1 MNNYNGIL
9 IVNKPSGITSRDV
22 VNIVGKT
29 LNTKKVGHT
38 GTLDPM
44 ATGVLVLCLGNA
56 LKVCELITANDKEY
70 TAKVIL
76 GIETETLD
84 TTSPIINTKKTNITK
99 EEIEKVLNS
108 FKGSYLQ
115 EVPKYS
121 AVKINGKKLYEY
133 AREGKEIELPKK
145 MVTIYD
151 IQLISD
157 ITYYN
162 DTTSFYIKTTVS
174 KGTYIRSLIRD
185 IGYKLNTYGCM
196 DSLERTRQGI
206 FNIDNSY
213 TLEEIKNNNYKLLSI
228 EESLPNIPLVEVD
241 NKTLFKI
248 RNGVK
253 LKKFFDGD
261 MAIIKDKNK
270 VVAIYKNDLNESKLF
285 KMIDNSYKD

>member
-70 TAKVIL
+70 IAKVIL

-108 FKGSYLQ
+108 FKGSYIQ

-151 IQLISD
+151 IQLVSD

-228 EESLPNIPLVEVD
+228 EKSLPNIPLVQVD

-248 RNGVK
+248 KNGVK

-285 KMIDNSYKD
+285 KMIDNSY

>member
-206 FNIDNSY
+206 FNIDNSN
-213 TLEEIKNNNYKLLSI
+213 TIEEIKNNNYKLLSI

-253 LKKFFDGD
+253 LKKFFAGD

-285 KMIDNSYKD
+285 KMIDNSY

>member
-29 LNTKKVGHT
+29 LNIKKVGHT

-70 TAKVIL
+70 IAKVIL

-253 LKKFFDGD
+253 LKKFFTGD

-285 KMIDNSYKD
+285 KMIDNSY

>member
-70 TAKVIL
+70 IAKVIL

-228 EESLPNIPLVEVD
+228 EKSLPNIPLVEVD

-248 RNGVK
+248 KNGVK

-285 KMIDNSYKD
+285 KMIDNSY

>member
-38 GTLDPM
+38 GTLDSM

-70 TAKVIL
+70 IAKVIL

-151 IQLISD
+151 IQLVSD

-162 DTTSFYIKTTVS
+162 DTTTFYIKTTVS

-206 FNIDNSY
+206 FNIDNSN

-228 EESLPNIPLVEVD
+228 EESLPNIPLVQVD

-248 RNGVK
+248 KNGVK

-285 KMIDNSYKD
+285 KMIDNSY

>member
-70 TAKVIL
+70 IAKVIL

-151 IQLISD
+151 IQLVSD

-228 EESLPNIPLVEVD
+228 EKSLPNIPLVQVD

-248 RNGVK
+248 KNGVK

-285 KMIDNSYKD
+285 KMIDNSY

>member
-29 LNTKKVGHT
+29 LNIKKVGHT

-70 TAKVIL
+70 IAKVIL

-151 IQLISD
+151 IQLVSD

-162 DTTSFYIKTTVS
+162 DTTTFYIKTTVS

-206 FNIDNSY
+206 FNIDNSN

-228 EESLPNIPLVEVD
+228 EKSLPNIPLVEVD

-253 LKKFFDGD
+253 LKKFFTGD

-285 KMIDNSYKD
+285 KMIDNSY

>member
-9 IVNKPSGITSRDV
+9 MVNKPSGITSRDV
-22 VNIVGKT
+22 INIVGKT

-44 ATGVLVLCLGNA
+44 ATGVLVLCIGNA

-70 TAKVIL
+70 IAKVIL

-99 EEIEKVLNS
+99 EKIEKVLNS

-253 LKKFFDGD
+253 LKKFFAGD

-270 VVAIYKNDLNESKLF
+270 VVAIYKNDINELKLF
-285 KMIDNSYKD
+285 KMIDNSY

>member
-70 TAKVIL
+70 IAKVIL

-213 TLEEIKNNNYKLLSI
+213 TIEEIKNNNYKLLSI
-228 EESLPNIPLVEVD
+228 EESLPNIPLVQVD

-285 KMIDNSYKD
+285 KMIDNSY

>member
-9 IVNKPSGITSRDV
+9 MVNKPSGITSRDV

-70 TAKVIL
+70 IAKVI
-76 GIETETLD
+76 IETETLD

-228 EESLPNIPLVEVD
+228 EKSLPNIPLVEVD

-253 LKKFFDGD
+253 LKKFFTGD

-285 KMIDNSYKD
+285 KMIDNSY

>member
-9 IVNKPSGITSRDV
+9 MVNKPSGITSRDV
-22 VNIVGKT
+22 INIVGKT

-70 TAKVIL
+70 IAKVIL

-108 FKGSYLQ
+108 FKGSYIQ

-151 IQLISD
+151 IQLVSD

-162 DTTSFYIKTTVS
+162 DTTTFYIKTTVS

-228 EESLPNIPLVEVD
+228 EKSLPNIPLVEVD

-248 RNGVK
+248 KNGVK

-285 KMIDNSYKD
+285 KMIDNSY

>member
-29 LNTKKVGHT
+29 LNIKKVGHT

-70 TAKVIL
+70 IAKVIL

-151 IQLISD
+151 IQLVSD

-162 DTTSFYIKTTVS
+162 DTTTFYIKTTVS

-248 RNGVK
+248 KNGVK
-253 LKKFFDGD
+253 LKKFFTGD

-285 KMIDNSYKD
+285 KMIDNSY

>member
-9 IVNKPSGITSRDV
+9 MVNKPSGITSRDV

-70 TAKVIL
+70 IAKVIL

-206 FNIDNSY
+206 FNIDSSY

-228 EESLPNIPLVEVD
+228 EKSLPNIPLVEVD

-253 LKKFFDGD
+253 LKKFFTGD

-285 KMIDNSYKD
+285 KMIDNSY

>member
-70 TAKVIL
+70 IAKVIL

-162 DTTSFYIKTTVS
+162 DTTTFYIKTTVS

-206 FNIDNSY
+206 FNIDNSN
-213 TLEEIKNNNYKLLSI
+213 TIEEIKNNNYKLLSI
-228 EESLPNIPLVEVD
+228 EESLPNIPLVQVD

-248 RNGVK
+248 KNGVK

-285 KMIDNSYKD
+285 KMIDNSY

>member
-70 TAKVIL
+70 IAKVIL

-162 DTTSFYIKTTVS
+162 DTTTFYIKTTVS

-253 LKKFFDGD
+253 LKKFFAGD

-285 KMIDNSYKD
+285 KMIDNSY

>member
-9 IVNKPSGITSRDV
+9 MVNKPSGITSRDV
-22 VNIVGKT
+22 INIVGKT

-70 TAKVIL
+70 IAKVIL

-228 EESLPNIPLVEVD
+228 EKSLPNIPLVEVD

-248 RNGVK
+248 KNGVK

-270 VVAIYKNDLNESKLF
+270 VVAIYKNDLNVSKLF
-285 KMIDNSYKD
+285 KMIDNSY

>member
-56 LKVCELITANDKEY
+56 LKVCEIITANDKEY
-70 TAKVIL
+70 IAKVIL

-108 FKGSYLQ
+108 FKGNYIQ

-253 LKKFFDGD
+253 LKKFFTGD

-285 KMIDNSYKD
+285 KMIDNSY

>member
-70 TAKVIL
+70 IAKVIL

-99 EEIEKVLNS
+99 EEIEKVLNN

-241 NKTLFKI
+241 NKTLVKI
-248 RNGVK
+248 KNGVK

-285 KMIDNSYKD
+285 KMIDNSY

>member
-56 LKVCELITANDKEY
+56 LKVCEIITANDKEY
-70 TAKVIL
+70 IAKVIL

-228 EESLPNIPLVEVD
+228 EESLPNIPLVQVD

-248 RNGVK
+248 KNGVK

-285 KMIDNSYKD
+285 KMIDNSY

>member
-29 LNTKKVGHT
+29 LNIKKVGHT

-70 TAKVIL
+70 IAKVIL

-108 FKGSYLQ
+108 FKGSYIQ

-151 IQLISD
+151 IQLVSD

-162 DTTSFYIKTTVS
+162 DTTTFYIKTTVS

-228 EESLPNIPLVEVD
+228 EKSLPNIPLVEVD

-253 LKKFFDGD
+253 LKKFFTGD

-285 KMIDNSYKD
+285 KMIDNSY

>member
-70 TAKVIL
+70 IAKVIL

-108 FKGSYLQ
+108 FKGNYLQ

-162 DTTSFYIKTTVS
+162 DTTTFYIKTTVS

-206 FNIDNSY
+206 FNIDNSN
-213 TLEEIKNNNYKLLSI
+213 TIEEIKNNNYKLLSI
-228 EESLPNIPLVEVD
+228 EESLPNIPLVQVD

-248 RNGVK
+248 KNGVK

-285 KMIDNSYKD
+285 KMIDNSY

>member
-29 LNTKKVGHT
+29 LNIKKVGHT

-70 TAKVIL
+70 IAKVIL

-228 EESLPNIPLVEVD
+228 EESLPNIPLVQVD

-248 RNGVK
+248 KNGVK
-253 LKKFFDGD
+253 LKKFFAGD

-285 KMIDNSYKD
+285 KMIDNSY

>member
-70 TAKVIL
+70 MAKVIL

-253 LKKFFDGD
+253 LKKFFTGD

-285 KMIDNSYKD
+285 KMIDNSY

>member
-9 IVNKPSGITSRDV
+9 MVNKPSGITSRDV

-70 TAKVIL
+70 IAKVIL

-228 EESLPNIPLVEVD
+228 EKSLPNILLVEVD

-253 LKKFFDGD
+253 LKKFFTGD

-285 KMIDNSYKD
+285 KMIDNSY

>member
-29 LNTKKVGHT
+29 LNIKKVGHT

-70 TAKVIL
+70 IAKVIL

-151 IQLISD
+151 IQLVSD

-228 EESLPNIPLVEVD
+228 EKSLPNIPLVEVD

-253 LKKFFDGD
+253 LKKFFTGD

-285 KMIDNSYKD
+285 KMIDNSY

>member
-70 TAKVIL
+70 IAKVIL

-108 FKGSYLQ
+108 FKGSYIQ

-151 IQLISD
+151 IQLVSD

-162 DTTSFYIKTTVS
+162 DTTTFYIKTTVS

-206 FNIDNSY
+206 FNIDNSN

-253 LKKFFDGD
+253 LKKFFTGD

-285 KMIDNSYKD
+285 KMIDNSY

>member
-228 EESLPNIPLVEVD
+228 GESLPNIPLVEVD

-253 LKKFFDGD
+253 LKKFFTGD

-285 KMIDNSYKD
+285 KMIDNSY

>member
-70 TAKVIL
+70 IAKVIL

-99 EEIEKVLNS
+99 EEIEKILNS

-253 LKKFFDGD
+253 LKKFFTGD
-261 MAIIKDKNK
+261 MVIIKDKNK

-285 KMIDNSYKD
+285 KMIDNSY

>member
-56 LKVCELITANDKEY
+56 LKVCEIITANDKEY
-70 TAKVIL
+70 IAKVIL

-151 IQLISD
+151 IQLVSD

-185 IGYKLNTYGCM
+185 IGYKLNTCGCM

-253 LKKFFDGD
+253 LKKFFTGD

-285 KMIDNSYKD
+285 KMIDNSY

>member
-29 LNTKKVGHT
+29 LNIKKVGHT

-70 TAKVIL
+70 IAKVIL

-151 IQLISD
+151 IQLVSD

-162 DTTSFYIKTTVS
+162 DTTTFYIKTTVS

-228 EESLPNIPLVEVD
+228 EESLPNIPLVQVD

-248 RNGVK
+248 KNGVK
-253 LKKFFDGD
+253 LKKFFTGD

-285 KMIDNSYKD
+285 KMIDNSY

>member
-29 LNTKKVGHT
+29 LNIKKVGHT

-70 TAKVIL
+70 IAKVIL

-151 IQLISD
+151 IQLVSD

-162 DTTSFYIKTTVS
+162 DTTTFYIKTTVS

-253 LKKFFDGD
+253 LKKFFTGD

-285 KMIDNSYKD
+285 KMIDNSY

>member
-9 IVNKPSGITSRDV
+9 MVNKPSGITSRDV
-22 VNIVGKT
+22 INIVGKT

-70 TAKVIL
+70 IAKVIL

-162 DTTSFYIKTTVS
+162 DTTTFYIKTTVS

-206 FNIDNSY
+206 FNIDNSN

-248 RNGVK
+248 KNGVK

-285 KMIDNSYKD
+285 KMIDNSY

>member
-99 EEIEKVLNS
+99 EEIEKILNS

-206 FNIDNSY
+206 FNIDNSN
-213 TLEEIKNNNYKLLSI
+213 TLEKIKNNNYKLLSI

-248 RNGVK
+248 KNGVK

-285 KMIDNSYKD
+285 KMIDNSY

>member
-56 LKVCELITANDKEY
+56 LKVCEIITANDKEY
-70 TAKVIL
+70 IAKVIL

-248 RNGVK
+248 KNGVK

-270 VVAIYKNDLNESKLF
+270 VVAIYKNDLNVSKLF
-285 KMIDNSYKD
+285 KMIDNSY

>member
-9 IVNKPSGITSRDV
+9 MVNKPSGITSRDV

-70 TAKVIL
+70 IAKIIL

-228 EESLPNIPLVEVD
+228 EKSLPNIPLVEVD

-253 LKKFFDGD
+253 LKKFFTGD

-285 KMIDNSYKD
+285 KMIDNSY

>member
-70 TAKVIL
+70 IAKVIL

-108 FKGSYLQ
+108 FKGSYIQ

-151 IQLISD
+151 IQLVSD

-162 DTTSFYIKTTVS
+162 DTTTFYIKTTVS

-248 RNGVK
+248 KNGVK

-285 KMIDNSYKD
+285 KMIDNSY

>member
-70 TAKVIL
+70 IAKVIL

-99 EEIEKVLNS
+99 EEIEKVLNN

-253 LKKFFDGD
+253 LKKFFTGD

-285 KMIDNSYKD
+285 KMIDNSY

>member
-70 TAKVIL
+70 IAKVIL

-99 EEIEKVLNS
+99 EEIEKVLNN

-162 DTTSFYIKTTVS
+162 DTTSLYIKTTVS

-253 LKKFFDGD
+253 LKKFFTGD

-285 KMIDNSYKD
+285 KMIDNSY